1 MSASYIQ
8 MHSIINAFTLEANT
22 MNPDQTAPK
31 GEDPNTT
38 KSRPLSAGWRADDGP
53 SLNAGSLVAL

>member
-31 GEDPNTT
+31 REDPNTT
-38 KSRPLSAGWRADDGP
+38 KSRPLSARQPAAGGP
-53 SLNAGSLVAL
+53 MMAHH